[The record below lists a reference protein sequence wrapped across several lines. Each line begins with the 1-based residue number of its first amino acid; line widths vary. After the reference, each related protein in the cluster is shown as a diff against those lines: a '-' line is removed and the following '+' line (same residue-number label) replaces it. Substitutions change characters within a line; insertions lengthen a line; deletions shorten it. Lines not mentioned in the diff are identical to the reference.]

1 MREGVFCGCVPWNG
15 VSMMDSVGRITLAAR
30 KGRGKD
36 AAKEVYIAAFPV
48 LRAHFFEPLQGG
60 AYDRE
65 CCHEQ
70 DGGGVLVGSF
80 GWAGLV
86 A

>member
-1 MREGVFCGCVPWNG
+1 MDRICHCKNYTDSRGESGCLGCGKASHRCVCWNG

-48 LRAHFFEPLQGG
+48 LRAFL
-60 AYDRE
+60 
-65 CCHEQ
+65 
-70 DGGGVLVGSF
+70 
-80 GWAGLV
+80 
-86 A
+86 